1 MSESL
6 AKEFF
11 PSSNGMRPNTAS
23 FTSNG
28 LTLPKKHG
36 ISILIETFH
45 YLYTQNIETSD
56 SEWHF
61 TKLKWHFFELKW
73 HFTVVK
79 CHFTDGPLC
88 SRHFYEKF
96 YVSEVSVEKCHL
108 VRSREDVGKY
118 WKNSR
123 HSMFFPHKIWRYTSF
138 SLSLPN
144 KRHEPY
150 NQ

>member
-79 CHFTDGPLC
+79 CHSADEACFTLTFPDIRGRASL
-88 SRHFYEKF
+88 EE
-96 YVSEVSVEKCHL
+96 EVTTIN
-108 VRSREDVGKY
+108 R
-118 WKNSR
+118 
-123 HSMFFPHKIWRYTSF
+123 
-138 SLSLPN
+138 
-144 KRHEPY
+144 
-150 NQ
+150 